1 MDYQLSVI
9 VIGLR
14 DDMKLKQYIKAACLF
29 SFVAVTTSCMD
40 LEPLS
45 DLGDNLVWD
54 NAANFQL
61 FANQFYSWPH
71 DFDRAVSDEPHSDY
85 RSDLVAGS
93 SMNVYSQGTNA
104 IPATDAN
111 YTKLYKRIYYTNLL
125 LKNAESFDV
134 PADIIVPVA
143 EAKFFRAYSHFE
155 LVQLYGDAIILTEPL
170 DLDSEKLYGRRNDRG
185 EVIDQVIKDLK
196 DAVGGLPETSSEA
209 GRLNKYIAYAMLSR
223 VALYEGT
230 WQKFHTNGKDATSN
244 TSRSTELLTIAK
256 DAANEV
262 IKGGK
267 YQLFYNE
274 KLGNESYRYM
284 FTLEDG
290 AQCNPANLSKS
301 DNTEYIFVKRHRNG
315 DKTAWNL
322 THGMV
327 ANACYVTR
335 KLANMYLC
343 SDGLPIGKSS
353 KFQQYAGVTDEFQ
366 NRDNRMGNNMLY
378 HGQQYWNNDGKWR
391 TTWTDAD
398 LTSSLTANVRSGSGY
413 QNRKW
418 GTERQVED
426 YYESYDFPVIRYAE
440 VLLNYAEAVYELNG
454 TITDSELD
462 YSLNKVRLRVNPN
475 MPKLSSTLVSANNLS
490 MREEIRRERTV
501 ELVLEGFRIDD
512 LKRWATAPDEMP
524 QDMLGIQVTGTWF
537 ETNWTDHKRS
547 LSSDGC
553 LILYSDRTWN
563 DKLYLYPLPSDQLQL
578 NPQLEQNPGWK
589 N

>member
-1 MDYQLSVI
+1 
-9 VIGLR
+9 
-14 DDMKLKQYIKAACLF
+14 MKLKQYIKAACLF

-170 DLDSEKLYGRRNDRG
+170 DLDSEKLYGKRNDRG

-440 VLLNYAEAVYELNG
+440 VLLNHAEAVYELNG

-462 YSLNKVRLRVNPN
+462 YSLNKVRLRVNPS

-524 QDMLGIQVTGTWF
+524 QDMLGVQVTDTWF

>member
-1 MDYQLSVI
+1 
-9 VIGLR
+9 
-14 DDMKLKQYIKAACLF
+14 MKLKQYIKAACLF

-170 DLDSEKLYGRRNDRG
+170 DLDSEKLYGKRNDRG

-290 AQCNPANLSKS
+290 AQCNPANLSKG

-462 YSLNKVRLRVNPN
+462 YSLNKVRLRVNPS

-524 QDMLGIQVTGTWF
+524 QDMLGVQVTDTWF

>member
-1 MDYQLSVI
+1 
-9 VIGLR
+9 
-14 DDMKLKQYIKAACLF
+14 MKLKQYIKAACLF

-61 FANQFYSWPH
+61 FVNQFYSWPH

-524 QDMLGIQVTGTWF
+524 QDMLGVQVTGTWF

>member
-1 MDYQLSVI
+1 
-9 VIGLR
+9 
-14 DDMKLKQYIKAACLF
+14 MKLKQYIKAACLF

-54 NAANFQL
+54 NAANFEL

-170 DLDSEKLYGRRNDRG
+170 DLDSEKLYGKRNDRG

-462 YSLNKVRLRVNPN
+462 YSLNKVRLRVNPS

-524 QDMLGIQVTGTWF
+524 QDMLGVQVTDTWF

>member
-1 MDYQLSVI
+1 
-9 VIGLR
+9 
-14 DDMKLKQYIKAACLF
+14 MKLKQYIKAACLF

-111 YTKLYKRIYYTNLL
+111 YTKLYKRIYNTNLL

-524 QDMLGIQVTGTWF
+524 QDMLGVQVTGTWF

>member
-1 MDYQLSVI
+1 
-9 VIGLR
+9 
-14 DDMKLKQYIKAACLF
+14 MKLKQYIKAACLF
-29 SFVAVTTSCMD
+29 SFMAVTTSCMN

-45 DLGDNLVWD
+45 DLGDNLVWN
-54 NAANFQL
+54 NATNFQL

-71 DFDRAVSDEPHSDY
+71 DFNRAVSDEPHSDF

-524 QDMLGIQVTGTWF
+524 QDMLGVQVTGTWF

>member
-1 MDYQLSVI
+1 
-9 VIGLR
+9 
-14 DDMKLKQYIKAACLF
+14 MKLKQYIKAACLF

-170 DLDSEKLYGRRNDRG
+170 DLDSEKLYGKRNDRG

>member
-1 MDYQLSVI
+1 
-9 VIGLR
+9 
-14 DDMKLKQYIKAACLF
+14 MKLKQYIKAACLF

-170 DLDSEKLYGRRNDRG
+170 DLDSEKLYGKRNDRG

-274 KLGNESYRYM
+274 KLGNESYHYM

-462 YSLNKVRLRVNPN
+462 YSLNKVRLRVNPS

-524 QDMLGIQVTGTWF
+524 QDMLGVQVTDTWF

>member
-1 MDYQLSVI
+1 
-9 VIGLR
+9 
-14 DDMKLKQYIKAACLF
+14 MKLKQYIKAACLF

-134 PADIIVPVA
+134 PADIIEPVA

-524 QDMLGIQVTGTWF
+524 QDMLGVQVTGTWF

>member
-1 MDYQLSVI
+1 
-9 VIGLR
+9 
-14 DDMKLKQYIKAACLF
+14 MKLKQYIKAACLF

-185 EVIDQVIKDLK
+185 EVIEQVIKDLK

>member
-1 MDYQLSVI
+1 
-9 VIGLR
+9 
-14 DDMKLKQYIKAACLF
+14 MKLKQYIKAACLF

-170 DLDSEKLYGRRNDRG
+170 DLDSEKLYGSRNDRG

-524 QDMLGIQVTGTWF
+524 QDMLGVQVTGTWF

>member
-1 MDYQLSVI
+1 
-9 VIGLR
+9 
-14 DDMKLKQYIKAACLF
+14 
-29 SFVAVTTSCMD
+29 MD

-170 DLDSEKLYGRRNDRG
+170 DLDSEKLYGKRNDRG

-462 YSLNKVRLRVNPN
+462 YSLNKVRLRVNPS

-524 QDMLGIQVTGTWF
+524 QDMLGVQVTDTWF

>member
-1 MDYQLSVI
+1 
-9 VIGLR
+9 
-14 DDMKLKQYIKAACLF
+14 MKLKQYIKAACLF

-170 DLDSEKLYGRRNDRG
+170 DLDSEKLYGKRNDRG

-335 KLANMYLC
+335 KLANMHLC

-462 YSLNKVRLRVNPN
+462 YSLNKVRLRVNPS

-524 QDMLGIQVTGTWF
+524 QDMLGVQVTDTWF

>member
-1 MDYQLSVI
+1 
-9 VIGLR
+9 
-14 DDMKLKQYIKAACLF
+14 MKLKQYIKAACLF

-327 ANACYVTR
+327 ANACYVSR

-391 TTWTDAD
+391 TPWTDAD

-524 QDMLGIQVTGTWF
+524 QDMLGVQVTGTWF

>member
-1 MDYQLSVI
+1 
-9 VIGLR
+9 
-14 DDMKLKQYIKAACLF
+14 MKLKQYIKAACLY

-524 QDMLGIQVTGTWF
+524 QDMLGVQVTGTWF

>member
-1 MDYQLSVI
+1 
-9 VIGLR
+9 
-14 DDMKLKQYIKAACLF
+14 MKLKQYIKAACLF

-170 DLDSEKLYGRRNDRG
+170 DLDSEKLYGKRNDRG

-223 VALYEGT
+223 IALYEGT

-462 YSLNKVRLRVNPN
+462 YSLNKVRLRVNPS

-524 QDMLGIQVTGTWF
+524 QDMLGVQVTDTWF

>member
-1 MDYQLSVI
+1 
-9 VIGLR
+9 
-14 DDMKLKQYIKAACLF
+14 MKLKQYIKAACLF

-426 YYESYDFPVIRYAE
+426 YYESYYFPVIRYAE

-524 QDMLGIQVTGTWF
+524 QDMLGVQVTGTWF

>member
-1 MDYQLSVI
+1 
-9 VIGLR
+9 
-14 DDMKLKQYIKAACLF
+14 MKLKQYIKAACLF

-290 AQCNPANLSKS
+290 VQCNPANLSKS

-524 QDMLGIQVTGTWF
+524 QDMLGVQVTGTWF

>member
-1 MDYQLSVI
+1 
-9 VIGLR
+9 
-14 DDMKLKQYIKAACLF
+14 
-29 SFVAVTTSCMD
+29 MD

>member
-1 MDYQLSVI
+1 
-9 VIGLR
+9 
-14 DDMKLKQYIKAACLF
+14 MKLKQYIKAACLF

-155 LVQLYGDAIILTEPL
+155 LVQLYGDAIILTEPF

-524 QDMLGIQVTGTWF
+524 QDMLGVQVTGTWF

>member
-1 MDYQLSVI
+1 
-9 VIGLR
+9 
-14 DDMKLKQYIKAACLF
+14 MKLKQYIKAACLF

-170 DLDSEKLYGRRNDRG
+170 DLDSEKLYGKRNDRG

-524 QDMLGIQVTGTWF
+524 QDMLGVQVTDTWF

>member
-1 MDYQLSVI
+1 
-9 VIGLR
+9 
-14 DDMKLKQYIKAACLF
+14 MKLKQYIKAACLF

-170 DLDSEKLYGRRNDRG
+170 DLDSEKLYGKRNDRG

-284 FTLEDG
+284 LTLEDG

-462 YSLNKVRLRVNPN
+462 YSLNKVRLRVNPS

-524 QDMLGIQVTGTWF
+524 QDMLGVQVTDTWF

>member
-1 MDYQLSVI
+1 M
-9 VIGLR
+9 
-14 DDMKLKQYIKAACLF
+14 
-29 SFVAVTTSCMD
+29 
-40 LEPLS
+40 
-45 DLGDNLVWD
+45 WD

-170 DLDSEKLYGRRNDRG
+170 DLDSEKLYGKRNDRG

-462 YSLNKVRLRVNPN
+462 YSLNKVRLRVNPS

-524 QDMLGIQVTGTWF
+524 QDMLGVQVTDTWF

>member
-1 MDYQLSVI
+1 
-9 VIGLR
+9 
-14 DDMKLKQYIKAACLF
+14 MKLKQYIKAACLF

-170 DLDSEKLYGRRNDRG
+170 DLDSEKLYGKRNDRG

-244 TSRSTELLTIAK
+244 TSRSTVLRTIAK

-462 YSLNKVRLRVNPN
+462 YSLNKVRLRVNPS

-524 QDMLGIQVTGTWF
+524 QDMLGVQVTDTWF

>member
-1 MDYQLSVI
+1 
-9 VIGLR
+9 
-14 DDMKLKQYIKAACLF
+14 MKLKQYIKAACLF

-426 YYESYDFPVIRYAE
+426 YYESYDFSVIRYAE

-524 QDMLGIQVTGTWF
+524 QDMLGVQVTGTWF

>member
-1 MDYQLSVI
+1 
-9 VIGLR
+9 
-14 DDMKLKQYIKAACLF
+14 MKLKQYIKAACLF

-170 DLDSEKLYGRRNDRG
+170 DLDSEKLYGKRNDRG

-274 KLGNESYRYM
+274 KLGNESYCYM

-462 YSLNKVRLRVNPN
+462 YSLNKVRLRVNPS

-524 QDMLGIQVTGTWF
+524 QDMLGVQVTDTWF

>member
-1 MDYQLSVI
+1 
-9 VIGLR
+9 
-14 DDMKLKQYIKAACLF
+14 MKLKQYIKAACLF

-170 DLDSEKLYGRRNDRG
+170 DLDSEKLYGKRNDRG

-462 YSLNKVRLRVNPN
+462 YSLNKVRLRVNPS

-524 QDMLGIQVTGTWF
+524 QDMLGVQVTDTWF

-563 DKLYLYPLPSDQLQL
+563 NKLYLYPLPSDQLQL

>member
-1 MDYQLSVI
+1 
-9 VIGLR
+9 
-14 DDMKLKQYIKAACLF
+14 MKLKQYIKAACLF

-54 NAANFQL
+54 DAANFQL

-170 DLDSEKLYGRRNDRG
+170 DLDSEKLYSRRNDRG

-524 QDMLGIQVTGTWF
+524 QDMLGVQVTGTWF

>member
-1 MDYQLSVI
+1 
-9 VIGLR
+9 
-14 DDMKLKQYIKAACLF
+14 MKLKQYIKAACLF

-524 QDMLGIQVTGTWF
+524 QDMLGVQVAGTWF

>member
-1 MDYQLSVI
+1 
-9 VIGLR
+9 
-14 DDMKLKQYIKAACLF
+14 MKLKQYIKAACLF

-71 DFDRAVSDEPHSDY
+71 DFDRAVSDEPHGDY

-170 DLDSEKLYGRRNDRG
+170 DLDSEKLYGKRNDRG

-462 YSLNKVRLRVNPN
+462 YSLNKVRLRVNPS

-524 QDMLGIQVTGTWF
+524 QDMLGVQVTDTWF

>member
-1 MDYQLSVI
+1 
-9 VIGLR
+9 
-14 DDMKLKQYIKAACLF
+14 MKLKQYIKAACLF

-170 DLDSEKLYGRRNDRG
+170 DLDSEKLYGKRNDRG

-462 YSLNKVRLRVNPN
+462 YSLNKVRLRVNPS

-501 ELVLEGFRIDD
+501 ELVLEGFRVDD

-524 QDMLGIQVTGTWF
+524 QDMLGVQVTDTWF

>member
-1 MDYQLSVI
+1 
-9 VIGLR
+9 
-14 DDMKLKQYIKAACLF
+14 MKLKQYIKAACLF

-170 DLDSEKLYGRRNDRG
+170 DLDSEKLYGKRNDRG

-462 YSLNKVRLRVNPN
+462 YSLNKVRLRVNPS

-524 QDMLGIQVTGTWF
+524 QDMLGVQVTDTWF

-578 NPQLEQNPGWK
+578 NPQLEQNLGWK

>member
-1 MDYQLSVI
+1 
-9 VIGLR
+9 
-14 DDMKLKQYIKAACLF
+14 MKLKQYIKAACLF

-170 DLDSEKLYGRRNDRG
+170 DLDSEKLYGKRNDRG

-462 YSLNKVRLRVNPN
+462 YSLNKVRLRVNPS

-524 QDMLGIQVTGTWF
+524 QDMLGVQATDTWF

>member
-1 MDYQLSVI
+1 
-9 VIGLR
+9 
-14 DDMKLKQYIKAACLF
+14 MKLKQYIKAACLF

-170 DLDSEKLYGRRNDRG
+170 DLDSEKLYGKRNDRG

-267 YQLFYNE
+267 YQLLYNE

-462 YSLNKVRLRVNPN
+462 YSLNKVRLRVNPS

-524 QDMLGIQVTGTWF
+524 QDMLGVQVTDTWF

>member
-1 MDYQLSVI
+1 
-9 VIGLR
+9 
-14 DDMKLKQYIKAACLF
+14 MKLKQYIKAACLF

-71 DFDRAVSDEPHSDY
+71 DFYRAVSDEPHSDY

-170 DLDSEKLYGRRNDRG
+170 DLDSEKLYGKRNDRG

-462 YSLNKVRLRVNPN
+462 YSLNKVRLRVNPS

-524 QDMLGIQVTGTWF
+524 QDMLGVQVTDTWF

>member
-1 MDYQLSVI
+1 
-9 VIGLR
+9 
-14 DDMKLKQYIKAACLF
+14 MKLKQYIKAACLF
-29 SFVAVTTSCMD
+29 SFMAVTTSCMN

-45 DLGDNLVWD
+45 DLGDNLVWN
-54 NAANFQL
+54 NATNFQL

-71 DFDRAVSDEPHSDY
+71 DFNRAVSDEPHSDF

-111 YTKLYKRIYYTNLL
+111 YTRLYKRIYYTNLL
-125 LKNAESFDV
+125 LKNAESFAV
-134 PADIIVPVA
+134 PADIAVPVA

-155 LVQLYGDAIILTEPL
+155 LVQLYGDAIVLTQPL
-170 DLDSEKLYGRRNDRG
+170 DLDSEILYGKRNDRG

-196 DAVGGLPETSSEA
+196 EAAGSLPETSSEA

-244 TSRSTELLTIAK
+244 TTRSTELLTIAR

-267 YQLFYNE
+267 YKIFYNE
-274 KLGNESYRYM
+274 KLANESYRYM

-418 GTERQVED
+418 GTERQLED

-454 TITDSELD
+454 TITDPELD
-462 YSLNKVRLRVNPN
+462 YSLNLVRLRVNPD
-475 MPKLSSTLVSANNLS
+475 MPKLSSKLVSANNLS

-524 QDMLGIQVTGTWF
+524 QDMLGVQVTDTWF